1 MALISTLREKMT
13 KFVVGAITLSLGAF
27 IVGSDL
33 LGNGPR
39 SIFGGS
45 DRMVGEIGGDEI
57 TIDEY
62 NSALQEQENNYII
75 NFGRQPGERE
85 RSTLQSQAWELLI
98 ARHAIQ
104 PQYDKA
110 GIKVGFDE
118 VWDMIQGK
126 NMDEGVRSAFL
137 DSAGQFD
144 RPRLFQYIE
153 QVERLPATDNG
164 RLRWDMF
171 KDNLKA
177 ARERIKYENLIV
189 KTAYV
194 TEAEAEQDYHD
205 QNDVAEVKYLYVP
218 FFAISDSSVKVADA
232 DLREY
237 YNKNK
242 EKYKVENTRS
252 LSYVAFP
259 VAPSAADTLASRE
272 ELDRLMTQF
281 KSSTEDSIFASVN
294 SEGLTPFSRYT
305 ASNLPAVLNDQRS
318 TLTPGQVIGPVL
330 DGGKYYL
337 YKISRIG
344 KDTVYNAKAS
354 HILIKWDDTTPEAKK
369 AAKEK
374 ARKILNDIRGGAD
387 FAAKARE
394 FGTDGTA
401 SRGGDLGWFARGAMV
416 KPFDNA
422 VFDAKKPGLLADLVE
437 TEFGYH
443 IIDVTAAKDNTY
455 YGVAIIEHALT
466 ASDETLN
473 GIVRKADAFASDISG
488 LEEFKAKAKK
498 DSLLIYEA
506 NDLGTAER
514 RINNLGESRQV
525 VTWLFR
531 EAKVG
536 TVSSVFDLNDN
547 YIVAIMTGEIE
558 KGVKPF
564 EKVKE
569 EITPVVTNQIKGKS
583 IAEKLKGKTESLDEL
598 AKLFGKDAVVQ
609 SVSDLKINAP
619 SMAGPGFDP
628 VIIGAMFSVESGKR
642 TPVVVG
648 ENGVVVGDVQNRT
661 TAPAIGDFSIFK
673 SQLLQNLIN
682 RGGYYVTQTLK
693 DGANIDDKRYKFF

>member
-1 MALISTLREKMT
+1 LFPLAT
-13 KFVVGAITLSLGAF
+13 K
-27 IVGSDL
+27 
-33 LGNGPR
+33 
-39 SIFGGS
+39 
-45 DRMVGEIGGDEI
+45 
-57 TIDEY
+57 
-62 NSALQEQENNYII
+62 
-75 NFGRQPGERE
+75 
-85 RSTLQSQAWELLI
+85 
-98 ARHAIQ
+98 
-104 PQYDKA
+104 
-110 GIKVGFDE
+110 
-118 VWDMIQGK
+118 
-126 NMDEGVRSAFL
+126 
-137 DSAGQFD
+137 
-144 RPRLFQYIE
+144 
-153 QVERLPATDNG
+153 
-164 RLRWDMF
+164 
-171 KDNLKA
+171 
-177 ARERIKYENLIV
+177 
-189 KTAYV
+189 
-194 TEAEAEQDYHD
+194 
-205 QNDVAEVKYLYVP
+205 
-218 FFAISDSSVKVADA
+218 
-232 DLREY
+232 
-237 YNKNK
+237 
-242 EKYKVENTRS
+242 
-252 LSYVAFP
+252 
-259 VAPSAADTLASRE
+259 E
-272 ELDRLMTQF
+272 ELDRLVTQF

-294 SEGLTPFSRYT
+294 SDGLTPFSRYT
-305 ASNLPAVLNDQRS
+305 IANLPAILNDQRS

-369 AAKEK
+369 AAKDK

-401 SRGGDLGWFARGAMV
+401 SRGGDLGWFVRGAMV

-422 VFDAKKPGLLADLVE
+422 VFEARKTGLLADLVE

-443 IIDVTAAKDNTY
+443 IIDITAVKDNTY
-455 YGVAIIEHALT
+455 YGVATIEHALT

-473 GIVRKADAFASDISG
+473 SIVRKADAFASDISS
-488 LEEFKAKAKK
+488 LEEYKAKAKK
-498 DSLLIYEA
+498 DSLVVYDA

-536 TVSSVFDLNDN
+536 AVSSVFDLNDN

-558 KGVKPF
+558 KGFKPF

-569 EITPVVTNQIKGKS
+569 EITPVVTNQIKGKF
-583 IAEKLKGKTESLDEL
+583 IAEKLKGKTESLDDL

-619 SMAGPGFDP
+619 SMSGPGFDP
-628 VIIGAMFSVESGKR
+628 EIIGAMFSAESGKR
-642 TPVVVG
+642 TRAVIG
-648 ENGVVVGDVQNRT
+648 ENGVVVGDVQNKT

>member
-33 LGNGPR
+33 LGSGPR

-62 NSALQEQENNYII
+62 NIALQEQENNYII

-85 RSTLQSQAWELLI
+85 RPTLQSQAWELLI

-104 PQYDKA
+104 PQYEKA

-144 RPRLFQYIE
+144 RTRLFQYIE

-218 FFAISDSSVKVADA
+218 FFAVSDSSVKVSDA

-252 LSYVAFP
+252 LSYVNFP
-259 VAPSAADTLASRE
+259 VAPSAADTLATRE
-272 ELDRLMTQF
+272 ELDRLLTQF
-281 KSSTEDSIFASVN
+281 KTSTEDSVFASVN
-294 SEGLTPFSRYT
+294 SEGLTPFTRYT
-305 ASNLPAVLNDQRS
+305 TSNLPAVLNDQRS

-369 AAKEK
+369 AAKDK

-401 SRGGDLGWFARGAMV
+401 SRGGDLGWFTRGAMV

-422 VFDAKKPGLLADLVE
+422 VFDARKTGLLADLVE

-443 IIDVTAAKDNTY
+443 IIDVTAVKDNTY
-455 YGVAIIEHALT
+455 YGVATIEHALT

-488 LEEFKAKAKK
+488 IEEFKAKAKK
-498 DSLLIYEA
+498 DSLVVYEA

-569 EITPVVTNQIKGKS
+569 EITPVVTNQIKGKY
-583 IAEKLKGKTESLDEL
+583 IAEKLKGKTASLDEL

-609 SVSDLKINAP
+609 SISDLKINAP

-628 VIIGAMFSVESGKR
+628 VIIGAMFSAESGKR
-642 TPVVVG
+642 TRVVVG
-648 ENGVVVGDVQNRT
+648 ENGVVVGDVQNKT

-673 SQLLQNLIN
+673 SQLMQNLIN